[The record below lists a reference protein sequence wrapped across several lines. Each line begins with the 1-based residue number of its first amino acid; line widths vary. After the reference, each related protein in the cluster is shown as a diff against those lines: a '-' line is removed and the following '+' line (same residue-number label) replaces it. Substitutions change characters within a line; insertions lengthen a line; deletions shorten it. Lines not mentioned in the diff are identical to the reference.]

1 MAQNSA
7 GVMAQRPDPVQ
18 ARIAPYTGK
27 SSLFLFGGI
36 SLIAV
41 NFLLTQQG
49 WTVATA
55 LIPMM
60 RTNPPASV
68 QANSLSWLGLLGEGV
83 LLGALLLVGSVSDEG
98 ATFALVFLAAL
109 WLGFF
114 YHHRDLLSGLLSAA
128 TPGATPGTPGATSPA
143 SNSAA
148 RGSTSPTSAW
158 LQP

>member
-1 MAQNSA
+1 MAQSGP

-36 SLIAV
+36 SLILA
-41 NFLLTQQG
+41 NLLLTQQG
-49 WTVATA
+49 WTIWTAFIPVAPKTPPTSA
-55 LIPMM
+55 
-60 RTNPPASV
+60 TNT
-68 QANSLSWLGLLGEGV
+68 SLLGLAGQV
-83 LLGALLLVGSVSDEG
+83 VILGALLLVGSVSDEG

-114 YHHRDLLSGLLSAA
+114 YHHRDLLSGLLSQA
-128 TPGATPGTPGATSPA
+128 TPGATSPA
-143 SNSAA
+143 SSSAA
-148 RGSTSPTSAW
+148 PGSTTPTSAW